1 MPIGYWD
8 NDQSCYIDS
17 STSQCTSLD
26 ATGSGDYSGLTYYNG
41 DPAQGFYSSI
51 PSSSYTNTYFISGV
65 ATALDS
71 SGNGYWGGWYYVSA
85 TQTTLDA
92 SGNGSWNG
100 AWYWGGVLSTELDAS
115 GTGYQGASYG
125 MFSSG
130 YYYLGGLTSLGSSGT
145 GYWSGNTYASG
156 YVSGYFIAG
165 VLTMLDSC
173 GNGSWNGSN
182 YVDGTVSNS
191 AWSSCANVWY
201 FNGLTESGVDQ
212 NGNGW
217 SWSSNQYFL
226 GGAQTTLDYSGNG
239 TWNGLPYYGGT
250 AQPTGWNG
258 YSYWITNLE
267 TTLDSS
273 GSGTWNG
280 GTYVNGVLQT
290 YGVTFAGSVSG
301 DGDWANVANWLD
313 ANGGGA
319 ALLPDGSSA
328 VTIIANVTQ
337 CSSGQP
343 AILPSMVVDGASLG
357 ISVMVTPGLAVFK
370 NGASLQSSLD
380 GSAAFYDTS
389 FMSMAT
395 VVGNATFYGNS
406 SNRNG
411 IGGTTTAAHG
421 GGINGS
427 NILGF
432 A

>member
-8 NDQSCYIDS
+8 SDQNCYIDS
-17 STSQCTSLD
+17 ATSQCTSLD
-26 ATGSGDYSGLTYYNG
+26 AMGNGQWNGLWYVAGDL
-41 DPAQGFYSSI
+41 AQGWASPAGMGY
-51 PSSSYTNTYFISGV
+51 YWYESGV
-65 ATALDS
+65 E
-71 SGNGYWGGWYYVSA
+71 
-85 TQTTLDA
+85 TTLD
-92 SGNGSWNG
+92 STGTGSWNG
-100 AWYWGGVLSTELDAS
+100 GWYFGASLATDLNAS
-115 GTGYQGASYG
+115 GTGYLASTFGTY
-125 MFSSG
+125 SSG
-130 YYYLGGLTSLGSSGT
+130 YYYLGGLTSLPSSGS
-145 GYWSGNTYASG
+145 GYWAGNTYASG
-156 YVSGYFIAG
+156 YVSGWFIGG
-165 VLTMLDSC
+165 VLTTLDSC
-173 GNGSWNGSN
+173 GNGSWDGSN
-182 YVDGTVSNS
+182 YVDGVVSNS
-191 AWSSCANVWY
+191 AWSSCANQWWY
-201 FNGLTESGVDQ
+201 NGAYQSGVDSF
-212 NGNGW
+212 GNGY
-217 SWSSNQYFL
+217 SMTAGYYFL
-226 GGAQTTLDYSGNG
+226 SGQQTTLDMMGNG
-239 TWNGLPYYGGT
+239 FFDGHAYYNAT
-250 AQPTGWNG
+250 QQATGWNG
-258 YSYWITNLE
+258 YFWYINDVE

-273 GSGTWNG
+273 GNGTWNG

-380 GSAAFYDTS
+380 GSAEFYDTS
-389 FMSMAT
+389 FMGMAT